1 MTTALVVALRPLV
14 SFLLFAVIVAPITWL
29 LFRVIPDGRLKVL
42 LFKVRTGEHVS
53 RRDKAIMTLA
63 VIGAY
68 LLLLLTI
75 VVVTR

>member
-42 LFKVRTGEHVS
+42 LFKVRTGEHAS